1 MQRSAIER
9 LLARDRAVVVVSLVL
24 CVAVSA
30 WYILD
35 GAGTGM
41 SSVDMSAETGP
52 AGALIARTPDIVTPH
67 LWSPRYAVVIFVMW
81 WLMMVAMMVPSAAP
95 AILLYG
101 ALHREQGAWAPL
113 QFLAGYLVAWAAF
126 SLTATLAQGAL
137 SAAGMLSAMYMNVA
151 THAMAAAILIGAG
164 LYQLSPVKAAC
175 LDHCRGP
182 VEALTRHRRTGRAA
196 AFRMG
201 LVHGRYC
208 LGCCWALMALL
219 FVGGVMNIW
228 WIAAI
233 TVYVAVE
240 KLAPGGRHMSRVMA
254 GALILAGA
262 ALLVSSLWSPTAVS
276 ADAV

>member
-1 MQRSAIER
+1 MARSAVER
-9 LLARDRAVVVVSLVL
+9 LLARDRVIVVASLTL
-24 CVAVSA
+24 CVIMSA

-41 SSVDMSAETGP
+41 SSVEMSLDTGP
-52 AGALIARTPDIVTPH
+52 MGALIAGTEDMITPH
-67 LWSPRYAVVIFVMW
+67 VWSFRYAVVVFVMW

-95 AILLYG
+95 TILLYG
-101 ALHREQGAWAPL
+101 ALYRDRGARGQLEFA
-113 QFLAGYLVAWAAF
+113 AGYLAIWGVF
-126 SLTATLAQGAL
+126 SLAATAAQSLLAAV
-137 SAAGMLSAMYMNVA
+137 GMMSAMYMNLA
-151 THAMAAAILIGAG
+151 TTYLAAAVLIGAG
-164 LYQLSPVKAAC
+164 LYQLTPVKAAC

-208 LGCCWALMALL
+208 LGCCWALMGLL

-233 TVYVAVE
+233 TVCVALE
-240 KLAPGGRHMSRVMA
+240 KLTPGGKTFSRLMA
-254 GALILAGA
+254 GVLLVAGL
-262 ALLVSSLWSPTAVS
+262 ALLLKSPALPG
-276 ADAV
+276 